1 MNTNVKERKF
11 APLTPEKEQIVN
23 FINESD
29 SPLTLTQISAGV
41 GFNVA
46 PGTITN
52 LIDRGL
58 IAKGEQVEITVAAK
72 GKANTY
78 QFNGDVAFPGTGK
91 AAPSEAVTNLYNHFK
106 ANPDQL
112 LTVADVADITG
123 VNYAPSVFS
132 ALVKRGLVVKG
143 DQIEVAKTAKRL
155 VNTYTSLPSND

>member
-1 MNTNVKERKF
+1 MNNSVKERKF
-11 APLTPEKEQIVN
+11 APLTPEKENIIN
-23 FINESD
+23 FINNANE
-29 SPLTLTQISAGV
+29 PLTLAQISEGV

-58 IAKGEQVEITVAAK
+58 IAKGDQVEIEVPAK

-78 QFNGDVAFPGTGK
+78 QFNGDVEFPGNGK

-106 ANPDQL
+106 ANPDTL
-112 LTVADVADITG
+112 LTVAAVVDATG
-123 VNYAPSVFS
+123 VNYSPSVFS

-143 DQIEVAKTAKRL
+143 DQVEVAKTAKRL
-155 VNTYTSLPSND
+155 VNTYTSVND

>member
-11 APLTPEKEQIVN
+11 APLTPEKENIIN
-23 FINESD
+23 FINNANE
-29 SPLTLTQISAGV
+29 PLTLAQISEGV

-58 IAKGEQVEITVAAK
+58 IAKGEQVEIVVPAK

-78 QFNGDVAFPGTGK
+78 QFNGDVEFPGTGK

-106 ANPDQL
+106 ANPDVL
-112 LTVADVADITG
+112 LTVAAVTEATN
-123 VNYAPSVFS
+123 VEYAPSVFS
-132 ALVKRGLVVKG
+132 ALVKRGLIVKG
-143 DQIEVAKTAKRL
+143 EQVEVAKTAKRL
-155 VNTYTSLPSND
+155 VNTYTSIKD